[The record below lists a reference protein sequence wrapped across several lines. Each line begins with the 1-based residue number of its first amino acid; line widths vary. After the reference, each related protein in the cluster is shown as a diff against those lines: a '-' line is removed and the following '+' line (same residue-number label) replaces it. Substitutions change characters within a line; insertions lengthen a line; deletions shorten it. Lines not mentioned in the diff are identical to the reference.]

1 MDESDHGTRVD
12 VNRVIARY
20 QMQVA
25 SLAHDKIMAEAR
37 ADAAEEALA
46 ELSERATDQT

>member
-1 MDESDHGTRVD
+1 MDEPDHGTRVD

-37 ADAAEEALA
+37 ADTAEAKLA
-46 ELSERATDQT
+46 ESNEESA